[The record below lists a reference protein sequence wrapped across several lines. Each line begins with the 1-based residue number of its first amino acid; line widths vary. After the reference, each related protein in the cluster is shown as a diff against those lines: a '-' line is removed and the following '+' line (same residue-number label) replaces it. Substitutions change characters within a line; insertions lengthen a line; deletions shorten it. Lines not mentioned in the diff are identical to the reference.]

1 MRILEFDEKRQAVKL
16 HIESEDD
23 LWILHLILEKDDK
36 VVAKT
41 TRDIGLGKESRRI
54 PMTIVLKVDYTE
66 FQEFTNRLRIHGI
79 IEDAPERFGI
89 RGAHHTI
96 NLDIGDEIIIIKQQ
110 WNKYAL
116 DKLKKQADKRS
127 KIIIALVD
135 FDEYLIAIP
144 FEQGIKILSE
154 KSLRSLN
161 EEEGIIEQNALEVAT
176 ELAEYVKQYNPDA
189 ILLAGPGFFKEEV
202 AKKVNNILKN
212 KKVYIDS
219 VSSATRTGL
228 HEILKRDIIDKIMS
242 DYEIAIGAKKMEK
255 AMELLAKQP
264 ELVTYGLE
272 QVKNAVEMGA
282 VETVLLIEDLLSSND
297 QERLAIERILEDIEN
312 KRGEIILVP
321 KESPIYFELKNLTGI
336 LAILRFRIN

>member
-1 MRILEFDEKRQAVKL
+1 MRILEFDEKRQAAKL

-23 LWILHLILEKDDK
+23 LWILHLILEKGDK

-154 KSLRSLN
+154 HAAQLYFNVPLCTASLFY
-161 EEEGIIEQNALEVAT
+161 T
-176 ELAEYVKQYNPDA
+176 YYY
-189 ILLAGPGFFKEEV
+189 IL
-202 AKKVNNILKN
+202 I
-212 KKVYIDS
+212 
-219 VSSATRTGL
+219 
-228 HEILKRDIIDKIMS
+228 
-242 DYEIAIGAKKMEK
+242 
-255 AMELLAKQP
+255 
-264 ELVTYGLE
+264 
-272 QVKNAVEMGA
+272 
-282 VETVLLIEDLLSSND
+282 
-297 QERLAIERILEDIEN
+297 
-312 KRGEIILVP
+312 
-321 KESPIYFELKNLTGI
+321 
-336 LAILRFRIN
+336 

>member
-1 MRILEFDEKRQAVKL
+1 MRILEFDEKRQAIKL
-16 HIESEDD
+16 HVESEDD
-23 LWILHLILEKDDK
+23 LWILHLIIEKDDK

-79 IEDAPERFGI
+79 IEDAPEKFGI

-96 NLDIGDEIIIIKQQ
+96 NLDIGDEIIIVKQQ
-110 WNKYAL
+110 WSKYAL
-116 DKLKKQADKRS
+116 DKLKRQSSKRS
-127 KIIIALVD
+127 KIIIVLAD

-144 FEQGIKILSE
+144 FDQGIKILSE
-154 KSLRSLN
+154 KLLRSLS
-161 EEEGIIEQNALEVAT
+161 EEEGIIDQNALEVAI
-176 ELAEYVKQYNPDA
+176 EVAEYVKQYNPDA

-202 AKKVNNILKN
+202 AKKLNNILKN
-212 KKVYIDS
+212 KKIYIDS
-219 VSSATRTGL
+219 VSSATRAGL
-228 HEILKRDIIDKIMS
+228 HEILKRDIIDKIME
-242 DYEIAIGAKKMEK
+242 DYEIAIGTKKMEK

-282 VETVLLIEDLLSSND
+282 VETVLIIEDLLSSND
-297 QERLAIERILEDIEN
+297 QERLTVERLLEDIEN

-321 KESPIYFELKNLTGI
+321 RESPIYFELKNLTGI